1 MEQSE
6 ELLIQKRFIDLSRLA
21 SRRDIVTFSIFL
33 NLNELNLFYQ
43 IVPELETTY
52 QLSGGYEFAE
62 RQMIAFIPDALSY
75 EFVFPI
81 VCLHFYPVHLK
92 FAEELSHRDI
102 LGALMNLGIERSRV
116 GDIKL
121 DGQDYYIFCEEGISD
136 YIQQSLA
143 QIRHT
148 AVIGE
153 IADASSCHFE
163 QKFERLEGIIASVRL
178 DNIIAFLL
186 KLSRDKSAA
195 LIRSQKVYINERT
208 AASNACQ
215 CKAGDVISIRGYG
228 KYIYEGSSGETRKG
242 RMKVSLKKY
251 I

>member
-1 MEQSE
+1 MEQSG
-6 ELLIQKRFIDLSRLA
+6 ELLIRKRFVDLSRLA
-21 SRRDIVTFSIFL
+21 ERRDIVTFSTFL

-75 EFVFPI
+75 EYVFPI
-81 VCLHFYPVHLK
+81 VCLHFYPVHSK
-92 FAEELSHRDI
+92 YAEELSHRDI
-102 LGALMNLGIERSRV
+102 LGALMNLGIERSRL
-116 GDIKL
+116 GDIKI
-121 DGQDYYIFCEEGISD
+121 DEQDYYIFCEDGISD
-136 YIQQSLA
+136 YVLQSLT

-148 AVIGE
+148 AVAGE
-153 IADASSCHFE
+153 PVDATSCHFE

-178 DNIIAFLL
+178 DNIVAFLL

-195 LIRSQKVYINERT
+195 LIRSQKVFINQRV
-208 AASNACQ
+208 AASNACP
-215 CKAGDVISIRGYG
+215 CKEGDVISIRGFG